1 MFSKKNQGGFTLI
14 ELLIVLFIIGLLA
27 SLVGPRLFGKV
38 KQARIKTAQAQI
50 SLLGTALDEYLLDA
64 GHYPFTER
72 GLNALIEKPE
82 DEDIENWDGPYLKK
96 KIIPKDPWGREY
108 QYKCPGEH
116 GDYDLFSYGPDGQQ
130 SSDDVTSW
138 E

>member
-1 MFSKKNQGGFTLI
+1 MSLKKSQRGFTLI

-38 KQARIKTAQAQI
+38 KKARIKTAQAQI
-50 SLLGTALDEYLLDA
+50 NLLGSALDEYLLDV
-64 GHYPFTER
+64 GHYPS
-72 GLNALIEKPE
+72 GLNALIEKPQ
-82 DEDIENWDGPYLKK
+82 DTENWDGPYLKK

-130 SSDDVTSW
+130 SSDDITSW
-138 E
+138 K